1 MLKTS
6 ELGIQEFAVPPF
18 EPIVTQTDGT
28 AFIRFNNTFEEVEY
42 VDINSLPDL
51 KGKFVIV
58 GVSAEGIQKSVHF
71 QKGNMYPS
79 KYRAYVSK
87 IL

>member
-28 AFIRFNNTFEEVEY
+28 AFI
-42 VDINSLPDL
+42 DSIHL
-51 KGKFVIV
+51 KK
-58 GVSAEGIQKSVHF
+58 
-71 QKGNMYPS
+71 
-79 KYRAYVSK
+79 
-87 IL
+87 